1 MNDTELEV
9 KFYLSDLAG
18 LEKRLV
24 SAGARLQQARL
35 RELNLRFDT
44 REGSL
49 NAAHQVLRLRQDQA
63 YHLTFKG
70 PAAGGEEV
78 SVRKEIEFE
87 VSDFWT
93 ARRFLEA
100 LGYMVSISYDKYRTT
115 YELSSTLV
123 TLDEMP
129 FGNFAEIEGR
139 DAETIQAVAV
149 QLGLNWE
156 ARSLMSYLG
165 LFDRVKQ
172 KLGLSARNLTFD
184 ELSGQRFTAA
194 DLELTPADV

>member
-9 KFYLSDLAG
+9 KFYLSDLHG
-18 LEKRLV
+18 LEKRLIA
-24 SAGARLQQARL
+24 AGARLQHARQH
-35 RELNLRFDT
+35 ELNLRFDT
-44 REGSL
+44 LDGSL
-49 NAAHQVLRLRQDQA
+49 TAAHQVLRLRQDQA

-70 PAAGGEEV
+70 PAAVGEEV
-78 SVRKEIEFE
+78 SDRKEIEFE
-87 VSDFWT
+87 VSDFGE

-100 LGYMVSISYDKYRTT
+100 LGYIVSISYDKYRTT
-115 YELSSTLV
+115 YQLSGTMI

-129 FGNFAEIEGR
+129 FGNFAEIEGP
-139 DAETIQAVAV
+139 DAETIRAAAG

-172 KLGLSARNLTFD
+172 KLSLTARNLTFD
-184 ELSGQRFTAA
+184 ELSGQRFTGE
-194 DLELTPADV
+194 DLELTAADL

>member
-1 MNDTELEV
+1 MNDTEQEV
-9 KFYLSDLAG
+9 KFYLLDLPG

-24 SAGARLQQARL
+24 AAGAQLQQARQ

-44 REGSL
+44 HEGSL

-70 PAAGGEEV
+70 PAAIGEEV
-78 SVRKEIEFE
+78 SNRKEIEFE

-100 LGYMVSISYDKYRTT
+100 LGYIVSISYDKYRTT
-115 YELSSTLV
+115 YQLSATMI

-129 FGNFAEIEGR
+129 FGNFVEIEGP
-139 DAETIQAVAV
+139 DAETIRTVAGK
-149 QLGLNWE
+149 LGLNWE

-165 LFDRVKQ
+165 LFDRLKQ
-172 KLGLSARNLTFD
+172 KRGLAASNLTFD
-184 ELSGQRFTAA
+184 ELSGQRFTAQ
-194 DLELTPADV
+194 DLELTPADL

>member
-9 KFYLSDLAG
+9 KFYLSDLPG

-44 REGSL
+44 RDGSL

-70 PAAGGEEV
+70 PAASGDEV

-100 LGYMVSISYDKYRTT
+100 LGYVVSISYDKYRTT
-115 YELSSTLV
+115 YDFSSTMV

-129 FGNFAEIEGR
+129 FGNFAEVEGR
-139 DAETIQAVAV
+139 DAETIRAVAE

-172 KLGLSARNLTFD
+172 KLGLSAGNLTFD
-184 ELSGQRFTAA
+184 ELSGQRITAE
-194 DLELTPADV
+194 DLELKPADA

>member
-24 SAGARLQQARL
+24 SAGAHLQQARL

-100 LGYMVSISYDKYRTT
+100 LGYMVSISYDKYRAT

-184 ELSGQRFTAA
+184 ELSGQRFSAA
-194 DLELTPADV
+194 DLELTPADA

>member
-24 SAGARLQQARL
+24 AAGARLQQTRQ

-44 REGSL
+44 SDGSL

-115 YELSSTLV
+115 YELDTTLI

-129 FGNFAEIEGR
+129 IGNFAEIEGR
-139 DAETIQAVAV
+139 DALTIQAVAAQV
-149 QLGLNWE
+149 GLNWE

-165 LFDRVKQ
+165 LFDRLKQ
-172 KLGLSARNLTFD
+172 KRGLAARNLTFD
-184 ELSGQRFTAA
+184 ELSGQRFTAE
-194 DLELTPADV
+194 DLELKPADS

>member
-9 KFYLSDLAG
+9 KFYLSDLPG
-18 LEKRLV
+18 LEKRLI

-70 PAAGGEEV
+70 PAASGEEV
-78 SVRKEIEFE
+78 SMRKEIEFE

-100 LGYMVSISYDKYRTT
+100 LGFMVSISYDKYRTT
-115 YELSSTLV
+115 YEFSSTMV

-129 FGNFAEIEGR
+129 IGNFAEVEGR
-139 DAETIQAVAV
+139 DAETIRAVAE

-172 KLGLSARNLTFD
+172 KLGLSARNLTFE
-184 ELSGQRFTAA
+184 ELSGQRFSGE
-194 DLELTPADV
+194 DLELKAADA